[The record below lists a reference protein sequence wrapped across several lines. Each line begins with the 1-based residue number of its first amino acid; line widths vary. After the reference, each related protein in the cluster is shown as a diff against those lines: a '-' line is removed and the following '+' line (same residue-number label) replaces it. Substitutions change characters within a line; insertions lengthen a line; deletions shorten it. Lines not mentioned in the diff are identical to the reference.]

1 MGQAKL
7 AQNNQLQ
14 SDLNKLNAAQAAART
29 ELQRQRIL
37 LGQQYQS
44 AIEQAVEENNSQLA
58 MSLYQEAV
66 RAEEALQQQNQFYAN
81 LAFQYGKS
89 MANFAKSTGAISL
102 EEQFNIIE
110 DAVKNGFI
118 SEAQAMVWA
127 QEKGLMA

>member
-1 MGQAKL
+1 
-7 AQNNQLQ
+7 
-14 SDLNKLNAAQAAART
+14 
-29 ELQRQRIL
+29 
-37 LGQQYQS
+37 
-44 AIEQAVEENNSQLA
+44 

-110 DAVKNGFI
+110 DAVKNGYI
-118 SEAQAMVWA
+118 SEAQAIVWA
-127 QEKGLMA
+127 QEKGIV